1 MLPELK
7 QPVVFVETTELNPS
21 AMCAGITV
29 TYPEQVSGGYRVS
42 EISDRSQY
50 ILKSLIELYID
61 GGQPVASRR
70 LSEYSALSLSSATVR
85 NILSE
90 LEGEGFV
97 ESPHTSAGRVP
108 TTKAYRLFVDSLI
121 QVQPIESENLD
132 ELKRQLD
139 PDKSSQ
145 ELVETASGLLSEVT
159 HMAGLVTLPKRD
171 QVILRHVEFLSLGDH
186 RILVILVLDD
196 HEVQN
201 RVIYTKEP
209 YTDVQLREAANFLNH
224 QFSGQILSLIRDQ
237 LISSMKTDRE
247 HMNRLMETTLAV
259 AEKAFVQDEESDY
272 VLAGQENLISED
284 DPIVIADIRELF
296 QAFAIKAD
304 ILDLL
309 DRCMGSPGIQLF
321 IGSESGYQPL
331 DDFSFVTA
339 PYGVAGDTVGVLG
352 VIGPTRM
359 AYDRVIPVVE
369 ATARELSAALDSSRN

>member
-1 MLPELK
+1 MK
-7 QPVVFVETTELNPS
+7 N
-21 AMCAGITV
+21 
-29 TYPEQVSGGYRVS
+29 QVIGCYRVAD
-42 EISDRSQY
+42 ISDRSQH

-61 GGQPVASRR
+61 GGHPVASAR
-70 LSEYSALSLSSATVR
+70 LSEYSDLALSSATVR
-85 NILSE
+85 NILAE
-90 LEGEGFV
+90 LEGHGFV

-121 QVQPIESENLD
+121 QMKPIESENLD

-145 ELVETASGLLSEVT
+145 QLVETASGLLSEVT

-171 QVILRHVEFLSLGDH
+171 QVVLRHVDFLSLADH

-201 RVIYTKEP
+201 RVIYTRDP
-209 YTDVQLREAANFLNH
+209 YTDAQLREAANFLNH
-224 QFSGQILSLIRDQ
+224 QFSGQVLSSIRDH

-259 AEKAFVQDEESDY
+259 AEKAFIQDDESDY
-272 VLAGQENLISED
+272 VLAGQENLIPED
-284 DPIVIADIRELF
+284 DPTVIPDIRELF

-309 DRCMGSPGIQLF
+309 DRCMDSPGIQLF

-339 PYGVAGDTVGVLG
+339 PYGVGGDTVGVLG
-352 VIGPTRM
+352 VVGPTRM

-369 ATARELSAALDSSRN
+369 ATARELSAALDNRRH